1 MFICSLFV
9 EVFLLHRTIKWIIAA
24 ALILSLCAAS
34 FAVAEE
40 SYYLELPS
48 KGIESTRKISVNVP
62 QENPVVDGINP
73 LTGEV
78 WTGDY
83 RPIGVNIDQHPE
95 ALPNWGVA
103 SADIIFEMPIQADG
117 STLCTGL
124 WSSWWVG
131 VLTLPSAP
139 TSFPPTPTSLP
150 LFPVPCFI
158 CYPGSLLL

>member
-1 MFICSLFV
+1 M
-9 EVFLLHRTIKWIIAA
+9 HRTIKWIIAA

-48 KGIESTRKISVNVP
+48 KGIESSRNITVNIP

-78 WTGDY
+78 WDGAY
-83 RPIGVNIDQHPE
+83 HPIGVNIDQHPE

-117 STLCTGL
+117 STRAFALFM
-124 WSSWWVG
+124 SDI
-131 VLTLPSAP
+131 PSFAG
-139 TSFPPTPTSLP
+139 
-150 LFPVPCFI
+150 PVRSGRGEI
-158 CYPGSLLL
+158 SKYSQM